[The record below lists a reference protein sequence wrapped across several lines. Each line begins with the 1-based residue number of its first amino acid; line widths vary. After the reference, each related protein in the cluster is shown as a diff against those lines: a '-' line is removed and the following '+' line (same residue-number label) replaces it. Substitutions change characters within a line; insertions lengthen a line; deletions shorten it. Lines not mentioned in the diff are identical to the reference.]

1 MRKLSL
7 LGETS
12 ISVQASC
19 RYWQKSSED
28 SRVGSYFLHNLYKI
42 LKQKK
47 NQDIVEPL
55 HNSQTPGF
63 YGNYHYVFRYF
74 GLKLKLESWSDMRK
88 ALGVSPYGN
97 WPRISAKIE
106 GVLVKPDFDSTIKRL
121 KQNEHGFS
129 GNIHGSKHTISH
141 CCNSKHHDS
150 HRYGNQDSSF
160 KSKSPTPVFSAR
172 NHNNA
177 VKLNGDP
184 NFDED
189 LKYYVDKNNHR
200 YEGNVDY
207 KGNKQ
212 GFGVL
217 YTDKLTVEY
226 EGQFKDDQ
234 KSGRGVE
241 YNTEAYK
248 VYEGD
253 FLEDKKNGTGKVFD
267 EDGKVIFH
275 GEFKDDLKHG
285 EGKELFHDGKV
296 KFHGH
301 YKNGLRNG
309 KGIEY
314 YHNGGKKYD
323 GYWANGQLNGKATEY
338 DTNDIAR
345 YRGEYSG
352 GQKTGYGRSYM
363 PDGALEYEGE
373 FLDGRFHGK
382 GALYNDIG
390 DQIIEGLFI
399 DGSLQSKTITAYVK
413 EQEIRDRAFDEAK
426 AYGGGVLAKKNTIA
440 GDPKEF
446 MKDTLIASVH
456 GAIQPRTDGD
466 HAIDIKV
473 PEKNSFVLDVSTQ
486 EIIQLPDKLTVDL
499 ANKFMR
505 KAVQDE
511 LSNRDKNV
519 SSIDRKQTAE
529 EFDRTL
535 GGVSFNIDTPTLH
548 NNISHENHLKKLA
561 EEKSSVVLLEYSD
574 DFRSHLFDG
583 LKPSIT
589 ATDRDF
595 VAAEDLPKKN
605 FNFVQNGIVI
615 NKKSEHSEQF
625 HAEIINKVNEN
636 EVIIRE
642 KEFSITS
649 KGKIKDLMKGMNR
662 KTSSSIGKN
671 NTENSHI
678 FKNHAINPSQARADP
693 NQQEDTPKALREKP
707 NPLETPVDNFF
718 SYARPSQPEAPSK
731 KVKDLMHA
739 NNRDSSIEG
748 NREKRSSSNV
758 KPRNISS
765 SLKAQTPHLEEPS
778 IRKPSFKPQ
787 VVVSVDI

>member
-1 MRKLSL
+1 
-7 LGETS
+7 
-12 ISVQASC
+12 
-19 RYWQKSSED
+19 
-28 SRVGSYFLHNLYKI
+28 
-42 LKQKK
+42 
-47 NQDIVEPL
+47 
-55 HNSQTPGF
+55 
-63 YGNYHYVFRYF
+63 
-74 GLKLKLESWSDMRK
+74 
-88 ALGVSPYGN
+88 
-97 WPRISAKIE
+97 
-106 GVLVKPDFDSTIKRL
+106 
-121 KQNEHGFS
+121 
-129 GNIHGSKHTISH
+129 
-141 CCNSKHHDS
+141 
-150 HRYGNQDSSF
+150 
-160 KSKSPTPVFSAR
+160 
-172 NHNNA
+172 
-177 VKLNGDP
+177 
-184 NFDED
+184 
-189 LKYYVDKNNHR
+189 
-200 YEGNVDY
+200 
-207 KGNKQ
+207 
-212 GFGVL
+212 
-217 YTDKLTVEY
+217 
-226 EGQFKDDQ
+226 
-234 KSGRGVE
+234 
-241 YNTEAYK
+241 
-248 VYEGD
+248 
-253 FLEDKKNGTGKVFD
+253 
-267 EDGKVIFH
+267 
-275 GEFKDDLKHG
+275 
-285 EGKELFHDGKV
+285 
-296 KFHGH
+296 
-301 YKNGLRNG
+301 
-309 KGIEY
+309 
-314 YHNGGKKYD
+314 
-323 GYWANGQLNGKATEY
+323 
-338 DTNDIAR
+338 
-345 YRGEYSG
+345 
-352 GQKTGYGRSYM
+352 
-363 PDGALEYEGE
+363 
-373 FLDGRFHGK
+373 
-382 GALYNDIG
+382 
-390 DQIIEGLFI
+390 
-399 DGSLQSKTITAYVK
+399 
-413 EQEIRDRAFDEAK
+413 
-426 AYGGGVLAKKNTIA
+426 
-440 GDPKEF
+440 

-529 EFDRTL
+529 AFDRTL

-718 SYARPSQPEAPSK
+718 SYARPSQTEAPSK

-758 KPRNISS
+758 KARNISS